1 MDNSILLIVAGLALL
16 LIVVI
21 LVRNARK
28 RSSTQA
34 QPAAPVESPEAVKSI
49 PSTAPAVPA
58 VVTLE
63 FPTQTGP
70 SVVYT
75 LNKSMLTLGRAP
87 DNDVVVPE
95 SVANYDTVSLHHAQ
109 LRRDKDDYMLRDLGS
124 RNGVTVN
131 GRHTLQ
137 NLLQDGDRIGFG
149 AAEAVFH
156 QPNGG
161 QHEMR

>member
-21 LVRNARK
+21 LVRNALK
-28 RSSTQA
+28 RSSA
-34 QPAAPVESPEAVKSI
+34 QPTAPVESPEAVKSI
-49 PSTAPAVPA
+49 PITAPAVPA
-58 VVTLE
+58 VITLE

-75 LNKSMLTLGRAP
+75 LNKSMLTLGRAL

-109 LRRDKDDYMLRDLGS
+109 LRRDKDDYVLRDLGS